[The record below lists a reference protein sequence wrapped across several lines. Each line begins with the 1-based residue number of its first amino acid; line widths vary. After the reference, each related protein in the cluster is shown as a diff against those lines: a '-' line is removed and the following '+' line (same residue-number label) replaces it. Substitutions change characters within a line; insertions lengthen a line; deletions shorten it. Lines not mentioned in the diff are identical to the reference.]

1 LLTFIDLFANIVYLL
16 APLSVTILRYN
27 VGTSA
32 QRGSDVGKV
41 VVVTD
46 STATVPS
53 DLAQALDIRIVPVL
67 LVLGNQTFRDG
78 VDITPGDVYRWLRT
92 SKQIPTTAAPSIGD
106 FVRIYAS
113 AAQEASGVVSI
124 HMSPDLSA
132 TYNVALMASQLVDG
146 APIRVVNCH
155 TAAMGQ
161 GFATLE
167 AARVA
172 SAGATLDEVVSRLE
186 EVAAKV
192 NLFLTLDTFEYL
204 HRGGR
209 IGRAAALVGT
219 LLQIK
224 PLLCLDDGHVGAL
237 AKPRTRPKAIRLLV
251 RRMAEQVGDRPL
263 HAAVFHA
270 DAPAEAEDLRQR
282 LADQFD
288 CVELYVTEFTPVM
301 GAHTGPGLLG
311 VAFYGE

>member
-1 LLTFIDLFANIVYLL
+1 MG
-16 APLSVTILRYN
+16 R
-27 VGTSA
+27 
-32 QRGSDVGKV
+32 V

-53 DLAQALDIRIVPVL
+53 DLVQSLDIRIVPVL

-92 SKQIPTTAAPSIGD
+92 SKQIPTTAAPSVGD
-106 FVRIYAS
+106 FVRIYAV
-113 AAQEASGVVSI
+113 AAQEASGIVSI

-132 TYNVALMASQLVDG
+132 TYNVALMASQLVEG
-146 APIRVVNCH
+146 APIRVVNCQ

-167 AARVA
+167 AARA
-172 SAGATLDEVVSRLE
+172 AATGATLDEVVRRVE

-192 NLFLTLDTFEYL
+192 NLFLTLNTFEYL

-209 IGRAAALVGT
+209 IGGAAALAGT
-219 LLQIK
+219 MLQIK
-224 PLLCLDDGHVGAL
+224 PLLYLNDGHVGVM

-251 RRMAEQVGDRPL
+251 QRMAERVGDRPL

-270 DAPAEAEDLRQR
+270 DAKAEAEDMRQR
-282 LADQFD
+282 LADKFD
-288 CVELYVTEFTPVM
+288 CAELYVTEFTPVI

>member
-1 LLTFIDLFANIVYLL
+1 V
-16 APLSVTILRYN
+16 SR
-27 VGTSA
+27 
-32 QRGSDVGKV
+32 V

-53 DLAQALDIRIVPVL
+53 DLIQALDIRVVPVL

-78 VDITPGDVYRWLRT
+78 VDIMPGDVYRWLRS
-92 SKQIPTTAAPSIGD
+92 SKQIPTTAAPSVGD
-106 FVRIYAS
+106 FVRVYAA
-113 AAQEASGVVSI
+113 AAQEASGIVSI

-132 TYNVALMASQLVDG
+132 TYNVARMASQLVEG
-146 APIRVVNCH
+146 APIRVINCH

-167 AARVA
+167 AARA
-172 SAGATLDEVVSRLE
+172 AATGATLDEVVRRVE
-186 EVAAKV
+186 AVAAKT
-192 NLFLTLDTFEYL
+192 NLFLTLDTFKYL

-209 IGRAAALVGT
+209 IGGAAALMGT
-219 LLQIK
+219 VLQIK
-224 PLLCLDDGHVGAL
+224 PLLYLDDGDVGVL
-237 AKPRTRPKAIRLLV
+237 AKPRTRPRALRLLV
-251 RRMAEQVGDRPL
+251 QQMAERVDGHRL
-263 HAAVFHA
+263 HASVFHA
-270 DAPAEAEDLRQR
+270 DALSEAKDLSQL
-282 LADQFD
+282 LADKFD

>member
-1 LLTFIDLFANIVYLL
+1 M
-16 APLSVTILRYN
+16 SR
-27 VGTSA
+27 
-32 QRGSDVGKV
+32 V

-53 DLAQALDIRIVPVL
+53 DLIQALDIRVVPVL

-78 VDITPGDVYRWLRT
+78 VDIMPGDVYRWLRS
-92 SKQIPTTAAPSIGD
+92 SKQIPTTAAPSVGD
-106 FVRIYAS
+106 FVRVYAA
-113 AAQEASGVVSI
+113 AAQEASGIVSI

-132 TYNVALMASQLVDG
+132 TYNVARMASQLVEG
-146 APIRVVNCH
+146 APIRVINCH

-167 AARVA
+167 AARA
-172 SAGATLDEVVSRLE
+172 AATGATLDEVVRRVE
-186 EVAAKV
+186 AVAAKT
-192 NLFLTLDTFEYL
+192 NLFLTLDTFKYL

-209 IGRAAALVGT
+209 IGGAAALMGT
-219 LLQIK
+219 VLQIK
-224 PLLCLDDGHVGAL
+224 PLLYLDDGDVGVL
-237 AKPRTRPKAIRLLV
+237 AKPRTRPRALRLLV
-251 RRMAEQVGDRPL
+251 QQMAERVDGHRL
-263 HAAVFHA
+263 HASVFHA
-270 DAPAEAEDLRQR
+270 DALSEAKDLSQL
-282 LADQFD
+282 LADKFD

>member
-1 LLTFIDLFANIVYLL
+1 M
-16 APLSVTILRYN
+16 R
-27 VGTSA
+27 
-32 QRGSDVGKV
+32 KV

-53 DLAQALDIRIVPVL
+53 DLVQALDIRVVPVL

-78 VDITPGDVYRWLRT
+78 VDITPGDVYRWLRS
-92 SKQIPTTAAPSIGD
+92 SKQIPTTAAPSVGD
-106 FVRIYAS
+106 FVRIYAA
-113 AAQEASGVVSI
+113 AAQEASGIVSI

-132 TYNVALMASQLVDG
+132 TYNVALMASQLVEG
-146 APIRVVNCH
+146 TPIRVINCH

-167 AARVA
+167 AARA
-172 SAGATLDEVVSRLE
+172 AATGATLDEVVRRVE
-186 EVAAKV
+186 AVAAKT
-192 NLFLTLDTFEYL
+192 NLFLTLDTFKYL

-209 IGRAAALVGT
+209 IGGAAALMGT
-219 LLQIK
+219 VLQIK
-224 PLLCLDDGHVGAL
+224 PLLYLDDGDVGVL
-237 AKPRTRPKAIRLLV
+237 AKPRTRPRALRLLV
-251 RRMAEQVGDRPL
+251 QQMAERVDGHRL
-263 HAAVFHA
+263 HASVFHA
-270 DAPAEAEDLRQR
+270 DALSEAKDLSQL
-282 LADQFD
+282 LADKFD

>member
-1 LLTFIDLFANIVYLL
+1 M
-16 APLSVTILRYN
+16 R
-27 VGTSA
+27 
-32 QRGSDVGKV
+32 RV

-53 DLAQALDIRIVPVL
+53 DLVQALDIRVVPVL

-78 VDITPGDVYRWLRT
+78 VDITPGDVYRWLRS
-92 SKQIPTTAAPSIGD
+92 SKQIPTTAAPSVGD
-106 FVRIYAS
+106 FVRVFAT
-113 AAQEASGVVSI
+113 AAQEASGIVSI

-132 TYNVALMASQLVDG
+132 TYNVALMASELVEG
-146 APIRVVNCH
+146 TPIRVINCH

-167 AARVA
+167 AARA
-172 SAGATLDEVVSRLE
+172 AAAGATLDEVVRRIE
-186 EVAAKV
+186 AVAAKT

-209 IGRAAALVGT
+209 IGGAAALMGT
-219 LLQIK
+219 VLQIK
-224 PLLCLDDGHVGAL
+224 PLLYLDDGHVGVL
-237 AKPRTRPKAIRLLV
+237 AKPRTRPRALRLLV
-251 RRMAEQVGDRPL
+251 QQMAERVDGRRL

-270 DAPAEAEDLRQR
+270 DALSEAEDLSQR
-282 LADQFD
+282 LADKFD

-301 GAHTGPGLLG
+301 GSHTGPGLLG